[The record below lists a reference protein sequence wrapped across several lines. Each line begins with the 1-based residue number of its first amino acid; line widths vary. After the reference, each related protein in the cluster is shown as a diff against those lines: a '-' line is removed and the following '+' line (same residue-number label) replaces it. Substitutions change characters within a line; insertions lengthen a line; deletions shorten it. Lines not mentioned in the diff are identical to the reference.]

1 MKLLKFDEIQFHPI
15 KNHLKHLKITVS
27 GKQNQQRFFIS
38 FFPFQIH
45 QFFLQIHKQIR
56 NQFIAIDVVVGVK
69 RHSNRNRPVKLSH
82 NNNVYNK
89 SQRIFFPQN
98 LCDLK
103 ICIVVFFFSHIFS
116 SRIFSFKKFQER
128 YGKETFQAN
137 ILSKLNSHSL
147 SSKSYIHHT
156 I

>member
-56 NQFIAIDVVVGVK
+56 NQFIAIDVVVGYQI
-69 RHSNRNRPVKLSH
+69 RELRDIAIEIDRSNYLTITMCTIKASA
-82 NNNVYNK
+82 Y
-89 SQRIFFPQN
+89 FFPR
-98 LCDLK
+98 
-103 ICIVVFFFSHIFS
+103 ICVI
-116 SRIFSFKKFQER
+116 
-128 YGKETFQAN
+128 
-137 ILSKLNSHSL
+137 
-147 SSKSYIHHT
+147 
-156 I
+156 